1 MEVLR
6 CFRDALI
13 TAAINIY
20 LVRAG
25 YARML
30 PTALHSFSDYS
41 DPHDLMMGKQA
52 NLNDER
58 GTLYRNYFH
67 ADAYFRRPLRVTL
80 QSAAI

>member
-6 CFRDALI
+6 SFRDALI

-25 YARML
+25 YMRAL
-30 PTALHSFSDYS
+30 STAFHGFSDYS

-58 GTLYRNYFH
+58 RTVYRNYFH
-67 ADAYFRRPLRVTL
+67 ADAYFRRPVRVTL

>member
-6 CFRDALI
+6 SFRDALI

-20 LVRAG
+20 LVCAG
-25 YARML
+25 YRRVL
-30 PTALHSFSDYS
+30 PTALHAFSNYS
-41 DPHDLMMGKQA
+41 DPRDLMMGKQA

-58 GTLYRNYFH
+58 GTVYRYYFH